1 MFPETIK
8 RISTALYKNE
18 TVRKALGILL
28 MLYTKMC
35 GHIKRKGV
43 YVRVRVVCA
52 CTCACVYMRVC
63 VHVLCVCACA
73 CVCTCACMYACVR
86 ARACV
91 HVPVHVC
98 IQFPFPKTL
107 TRIYIALPYTP
118 GISTYHPYI
127 KSTNTTTLAR
137 HLLVAVA
144 D

>member
-28 MLYTKMC
+28 MLHTKMC

-43 YVRVRVVCA
+43 CVCA
-52 CTCACVYMRVC
+52 CACVYAPVHACACVYMRVC
-63 VHVLCVCACA
+63 VHMLCVCACA
-73 CVCTCACMYACVR
+73 CVCTC
-86 ARACV
+86 ACV

-137 HLLVAVA
+137 HLLVAIA